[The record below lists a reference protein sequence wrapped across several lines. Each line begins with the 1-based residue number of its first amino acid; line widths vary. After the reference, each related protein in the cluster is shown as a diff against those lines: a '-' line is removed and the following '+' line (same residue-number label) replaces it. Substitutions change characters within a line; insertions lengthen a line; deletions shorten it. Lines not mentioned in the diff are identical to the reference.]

1 MEKMERITRKGKW
14 WPMMRFPVG
23 AGSWVA
29 WLGIWVALGAVGCVE
44 RVVPSDDDTGDDADT
59 DTGEVPDS
67 QTMDDTTSAE
77 TESNISTESETIE
90 PEGSDTGSEGE
101 TDSDSETADS
111 DGGMDLLACDTD
123 SVTYGEFHA
132 LNGAPLLFTPTD
144 EGAGVSVLLESGDPG
159 ELRLQLL
166 KEGDTLWSEPIE
178 PLVPFMCPV
187 PALAR
192 WEITGLLP
200 STTYL
205 YRVIGHPVPGSDRV
219 WWPVDTDTDDAQAD
233 SATGSD
239 GALDS
244 DTPVDTTA
252 TDTPDTPDTDTTAA
266 DAMDTITDSVDTVD
280 AGSTDSDGSDD
291 IPENVLYQGSLVTR
305 RASGETFRF
314 ALLTDS
320 HIGTNLDYSNQGS
333 PAVLQTV
340 SGQIARAMPDFMIN
354 LGDMLDFHQFGFN
367 TPPPASLITA
377 RAYANYRMLLGDAA
391 GHVPHFPVIGN
402 WEGENGDF
410 SEAERQRSVD
420 ARKLLMPGP
429 DADTYPEGG
438 SPIGDYYA
446 FTWGDALF
454 MVLNVQSYTPTAH
467 LLSETGGTADDWTLG
482 EVQMAWFMET
492 LKAATSKWRFIFI
505 HHTVG
510 GAAGSLADSNYG
522 RGGGQA
528 ATVGEQ
534 AIVHQLMRDYGVQIF
549 FYGHD
554 HVFTDMVVDE
564 IHYTLPGSAGAP
576 WMFDEF
582 DTGYSQFWMESGWAW
597 VQVKPETVHVQF
609 VNLEGTAI
617 YDYTLGN

>member
-1 MEKMERITRKGKW
+1 
-14 WPMMRFPVG
+14 MRFPVG
-23 AGSWVA
+23 AGSWVF
-29 WLGIWVALGAVGCVE
+29 WLGIWVALGPVGCVE
-44 RVVPSDDDTGDDADT
+44 RVTSPANDSGSDT

-67 QTMDDTTSAE
+67 LTIDDATSVE
-77 TESNISTESETIE
+77 TESNISTESDDIE
-90 PEGSDTGSEGE
+90 PAGSD
-101 TDSDSETADS
+101 TADS
-111 DGGMDLLACDTD
+111 DGGMDLLVCDTD
-123 SVTYGEFHA
+123 SVEYGEFHV
-132 LNGAPLLFTPTD
+132 LIGAPLLFSPTD
-144 EGAGVSVLLESGDPG
+144 EGMGISVHLESGDPG

-166 KEGDTLWSEPIE
+166 KEGDTRWSAPVE
-178 PLVPFMCPV
+178 PLAPFMCPV

-192 WEITGLLP
+192 WEVTGLLP

-205 YRVIGHPVPGSDRV
+205 YRVIGHPIPGSDRG
-219 WWPVDTDTDDAQAD
+219 WWLVDTDTDDPGVD
-233 SATGSD
+233 STTGSD
-239 GALDS
+239 GALD
-244 DTPVDTTA
+244 
-252 TDTPDTPDTDTTAA
+252 TDTPDTEIDDTET
-266 DAMDTITDSVDTVD
+266 DAVDTVE
-280 AGSTDSDGSDD
+280 AGSTDRDGSDD
-291 IPENVLYQGSLVTR
+291 LPENVLYQGSLVTR
-305 RASGETFRF
+305 RAVGETFRF

-340 SGQIARAMPDFMIN
+340 GGQIASAMPDFMIN

-367 TPPPASLITA
+367 QPPPTA
-377 RAYANYRMLLGDAA
+377 AIAAQAYANYRILLGDAA

-402 WEGENGDF
+402 WEGENGDYPE
-410 SEAERQRSVD
+410 SERQRSVD
-420 ARKLLMPGP
+420 ARRLFMPGP
-429 DADTYPEGG
+429 DANTYPEGG
-438 SPIGDYYA
+438 SPNGDYYA

-454 MVLNVQSYTPTAH
+454 MVLNVQSYTPTSH
-467 LLSETGGTADDWTLG
+467 LLSEYGGTADDWTLG

-492 LKAATSKWRFIFI
+492 LAAATSKWRFIFI

-554 HVFTDMVVDE
+554 HVFTDMVVDD

-576 WMFDEF
+576 WMFDAS
-582 DTGYSQFWMESGWAW
+582 DTGYTQFWMESGWAW

-609 VNLEGTAI
+609 VNLEGAAI